1 MSVVAIFAES
11 PVSQLRQEYEEER
24 YLYEG
29 QPALVQHFLEQ
40 QARLIAQAILDNAP
54 RVRFSLPDHVFPDGA
69 ARGADT
75 LDVPVGQREQATGR
89 WLAFGTCDLRA
100 QIVRQFTS
108 LEHHLNPS
116 ISLSG
121 HLMRFAVART
131 MIYQMLPEGRFV
143 RYRLLVGD
151 EIPSLPV
158 EDGRTRKSALMAEKD
173 AIVQGGDREPG
184 RGNLQTPYSPAAL
197 RFFLPQWVAFDE
209 KDRLLAASLQ
219 EAEAHIRSMQ
229 TFVRILHEAVAIA
242 PCMVADETYQR
253 KRMGIL
259 GQLVNQ
265 GRALGRHEVQEMIKR
280 IKCRTDEGSLNRGL
294 SLSLPYFDDQALTM
308 KLYDMQVVPSG
319 RVMFV
324 PAFVVLAVRREYAG
338 IIQDTHL
345 NSSTRK
351 HLLSLLAMLEK
362 AFLTKKEYKHL

>member
-1 MSVVAIFAES
+1 
-11 PVSQLRQEYEEER
+11 
-24 YLYEG
+24 
-29 QPALVQHFLEQ
+29 
-40 QARLIAQAILDNAP
+40 
-54 RVRFSLPDHVFPDGA
+54 
-69 ARGADT
+69 
-75 LDVPVGQREQATGR
+75 
-89 WLAFGTCDLRA
+89 
-100 QIVRQFTS
+100 
-108 LEHHLNPS
+108 
-116 ISLSG
+116 
-121 HLMRFAVART
+121 MRFAVART
-131 MIYQMLPEGRFV
+131 MIYLMLPEGRFV
-143 RYRLLVGD
+143 RYRLLAGD

-158 EDGRTRKSALMAEKD
+158 EDGRARKSALMAEKD
-173 AIVQGGDREPG
+173 AIVQDGDRESG
-184 RGNLQTPYSPAAL
+184 RGDLQTPYSPAAL

-209 KDRLLAASLQ
+209 KDRLLAATLQ

-229 TFVRILHEAVAIA
+229 TFLRILHEAVAIA
-242 PCMVADETYQR
+242 PCMAADETYQR
-253 KRMGIL
+253 KRVGIL

-265 GRALGRHEVQEMIKR
+265 GRALGRYEVQEMIKR
-280 IKCRTDEGSLNRGL
+280 LNRRASEGSLNRGL

-324 PAFVVLAVRREYAG
+324 PAFVVLATRREYAR